1 MAQPVKKSGTYQKPR
16 SKTVKKKRKPSV
28 SKIIKKNIEKDG
40 DFYLLQK
47 DRDTSKEI
55 LCRKNG
61 VKLFYITKRN
71 YNLEEILNYINN
83 GAAE

>member
-16 SKTVKKKRKPSV
+16 SKTVKKKRKP
-28 SKIIKKNIEKDG
+28 N